1 MRDNDVMA
9 LIEDIRQRRTETI
22 WIEYGLK
29 I

>member
-9 LIEDIRQRRTETI
+9 LIEDIRQRRTEKK
-22 WIEYGLK
+22 WIKYGLK